1 MKSYKLYKK
10 EQFEKNKKLKE
21 EYDNLEDE
29 YYFIQQLVTARHKA
43 GLSQK
48 QLADVTGIAQSE
60 ISKYE
65 SGKGNPS
72 LKTINKLAK
81 GMNRKIIIEFV

>member
-1 MKSYKLYKK
+1 MKSYTLYKK

-48 QLADVTGIAQSE
+48 
-60 ISKYE
+60 
-65 SGKGNPS
+65 
-72 LKTINKLAK
+72 
-81 GMNRKIIIEFV
+81 

>member
-1 MKSYKLYKK
+1 M
-10 EQFEKNKKLKE
+10 
-21 EYDNLEDE
+21 
-29 YYFIQQLVTARHKA
+29 
-43 GLSQK
+43 
-48 QLADVTGIAQSE
+48 TGIAQSE